1 MEDDQQFCLRWNNH
15 QSTLIQNFDTL
26 LESGTLVD
34 CTLAAEGK
42 YLKAHKV
49 VLSACSPYF
58 EGLLSEHYD
67 KHPVFILKDVKF
79 KELKAMME
87 YMYRGE
93 VNISQ
98 EQLTA
103 LLKAAESLQIKGL
116 SDNRTGG
123 ASSMSSTTT
132 SKAENTRSS
141 KQAATATASSAVAAS
156 ASTVAADI
164 PPHASSGLTIE
175 KNSKVPR
182 SSLSQVSVSD
192 LPESSA
198 SPQLRGLS
206 SREGSQ
212 SPTRRRKRTRRRS
225 LGNEDTTGSIDN
237 NHDASNSSDLT
248 APALVAPVAEDKSH
262 ADQAD
267 PIGRSALMQQLTKP
281 PTEEM
286 MQMSHEKAEPT
297 EEMIQPKSE
306 YMDDQESVEDL
317 TNLDDDMNDLR
328 ELDEQES
335 TRPGPSHDPSQHGGV
350 QPWHM
355 GGDRSNP
362 GVGAAAIPPGQQ
374 DEVFLAAHDAAQAQR
389 DSQDVMINPYL
400 FELQLLENEHPYPQR
415 EYQQLQHHRQDETFN
430 PSNTPSKPF
439 VCPRC
444 NNVFT
449 RKNNLY
455 NHLKFQCGQNPRFS
469 CPYCPYRTK
478 HASNVRTHV
487 KRLHPDHVVQVVD
500 LMQLQT
506 FKSELPDPQ
515 PDQSMYQPEEQNPF
529 DGSTSA
535 YF

>member
-389 DSQDVMINPYL
+389 DSQAMYAEEILVDVNEPSDPLYQPYGHKPVH
-400 FELQLLENEHPYPQR
+400 HPSEAPR
-415 EYQQLQHHRQDETFN
+415 AQH
-430 PSNTPSKPF
+430 PSPSSPSKKYLCSKCKRSF
-439 VCPRC
+439 KVQTSLYRHTRYEC
-444 NNVFT
+444 N
-449 RKNNLY
+449 
-455 NHLKFQCGQNPRFS
+455 QSPRFA
-469 CPYCPYRTK
+469 CVYCNYRTK
-478 HASNVRTHV
+478 QTTSVYQHV
-487 KRLHPDHVVQVVD
+487 KRLHSGQEEHCLDIVRGVLVKRRPFNESQ
-500 LMQLQT
+500 
-506 FKSELPDPQ
+506 KSLSNGD
-515 PDQSMYQPEEQNPF
+515 SN
-529 DGSTSA
+529 
-535 YF
+535 